1 MHETHLI
8 ENILKY
14 LNREEKQSS
23 QRVKKIYISLSEF
36 AGINETHFKE
46 QYKKE
51 SAGTKWENLEIE
63 IKKIPYGK
71 ELEITKLD
79 FE

>member
-1 MHETHLI
+1 MHEAHLI
-8 ENILKY
+8 ENILQY
-14 LNREEKQSS
+14 LNQEEKQSS
-23 QRVKKIYISLSEF
+23 KRVRKIYISLSEF
-36 AGINETHFKE
+36 GGVNEAHFKE

-51 SAGTKWENLEIE
+51 SAGTKWETLEIE

-71 ELEITKLD
+71 ELEITQLD